1 MVTIKLPAP
10 VTDIYRAVANLEQ
23 LYPGRKF
30 TPDGHLVG
38 SIGEVIAAEY
48 FGLTLHSM
56 SKAGHDAFDDD
67 GNEVQIK
74 IDRKQQ
80 HQHVRRL

>member
-1 MVTIKLPAP
+1 MSFVIGSQSLRPGYNMVTIKLPAP

-48 FGLTLHSM
+48 FGLPLDRTVIMGSRI
-56 SKAGHDAFDDD
+56 
-67 GNEVQIK
+67 EV
-74 IDRKQQ
+74 
-80 HQHVRRL
+80 